1 MRQFISLLIL
11 LSFMDCMCQDFK
23 LDMEFNPSFIEKSTL
38 TVEKDS
44 INCFISFNTKSFS
57 EKKEI
62 SCFEIDSL
70 KDFFRTYDYSVKTNG
85 SSRRIRQYIDTKMLP
100 DSNWIVL
107 GKDTVRKDLQ
117 WNRGY
122 IFDPDSN
129 KYYSEIV
136 MMSTYTDGITVH
148 GQLSLEDTV
157 KKINFFSPCNG
168 EQHHFLTILLFRL
181 MNQYFKN
188 ELTINYIE
196 RLEGY
201 FGFGLGL
208 KKLSNRPLTFKL
220 YGFIS
225 LAEEN
230 DLIVFFDSLPK
241 DRKVFIDMS
250 NFGGM
255 GTRFYENFIELNKT
269 HNNIYWTNCS
279 ESVKKELMS
288 LGFKE
293 SKFKQK

>member
-1 MRQFISLLIL
+1 
-11 LSFMDCMCQDFK
+11 MDCLCQNFT
-23 LDMEFNPSFIEKSTL
+23 LDMEFNPSFIEKSKL

-44 INCFISFNTKSFS
+44 NSCFISLNTKSFS
-57 EKKEI
+57 ERKEI

-70 KDFFRTYDYSVKTNG
+70 KDFFKTYDYSVKTNG
-85 SSRRIRQYIDTKMLP
+85 SSKYIRHYMDTKILQ
-100 DSNWIVL
+100 DTNWVVV
-107 GKDTVRKDLQ
+107 KQDTVRKDLR
-117 WNRGY
+117 NRLGY

-129 KYYSEIV
+129 KYYYEDV
-136 MMSTYTDGITVH
+136 MMCTWTDGITVK
-148 GQLSLEDTV
+148 GQLSNGDTV
-157 KKINFFSPCNG
+157 KKIYFFAPSKG
-168 EQHHFLTILLFRL
+168 EQNHFLAKLLFEL

-188 ELTINYIE
+188 ELTITYIE

-208 KKLSNRPLTFKL
+208 KKLSDRPLTFKI
-220 YGFIS
+220 YGVIS

-241 DRKVFIDMS
+241 DRKIFIDMS
-250 NFGGM
+250 NFSGM
-255 GTRFYENFIELNKT
+255 GTHFYENFIELNKT

-279 ESVKKELMS
+279 ESVKKELMT

-293 SKFKQK
+293 SKFKKK